1 MKVEKKGENIM
12 GRTKDGTSKKML
24 MRKRTSLGEKA
35 ITLIALVV
43 TMLVH

>member
-1 MKVEKKGENIM
+1 M

-35 ITLIALVV
+35 ITSIALVV